1 MEEQSYVMKPNS
13 HMALAVLTTIC
24 CCLPLGIVA
33 IIKANSVN
41 SLYMAKQYEAANLA
55 SQEAQKW
62 SIIGIVCSLVIWLI
76 YIVFFWR
83 VSCVRWINGNGK
95 VIEKTISCFIDS
107 YCGGNRFIQFQSHK
121 LLAYAKMSI
130 QTHYRTQLSWM
141 WYSKSNL
148 CSIAWSYC

>member
-76 YIVFFWR
+76 YIVFF
-83 VSCVRWINGNGK
+83 
-95 VIEKTISCFIDS
+95 
-107 YCGGNRFIQFQSHK
+107 GG
-121 LLAYAKMSI
+121 LAALGGLMAMG
-130 QTHYRTQLSWM
+130 R
-141 WYSKSNL
+141 
-148 CSIAWSYC
+148 